1 MDIVMRGSEYQDFLT
16 CRKKWFHGWVEKITP
31 NKPDNK
37 LWFGTLFHKWLE
49 RYYVNGFNELQAD
62 METSL
67 WLEEQDM
74 SGMEQTD
81 IDEMK
86 RLFKGVRDN
95 YVNTYLDI
103 DVNWKILGTE
113 IEFLIMLEEGTFF
126 TGTIDLVYEED
137 GKIKFADHKCVA
149 SLDMYEEKAKMDRQ
163 ISRYWWA
170 LKMIA
175 SGVGRIKRKGENG
188 EKDMWVRWHE
198 LEGKEIDGFIYN
210 LIAKEFPRE
219 PKILKPK
226 KGQTVGDLSQDKS
239 QKTTYAKYLNKIH
252 ELGKDPDDYTEMLM
266 HLATKQDPFLRRVN
280 VIRTENELE
289 SSIWEFLYTTNDIHD
304 VAMTIM
310 HFPEKTEEV
319 TYRNIGTHCEH
330 MCQFKA
336 ICQTAIE
343 GGSVEMVKN
352 LAYKRNEER

>member
-37 LWFGTLFHKWLE
+37 LWFGTVFHKWLE
-49 RYYVNGFNELQAD
+49 VYYKTGLNDLQAD
-62 METSL
+62 METTL
-67 WLEEQDM
+67 WMNEQDM

-81 IDEMK
+81 IDDMK

-95 YVNTYLDI
+95 YINTYKEVDST
-103 DVNWKILGTE
+103 WKVLGTE

-149 SLDMYEEKAKMDRQ
+149 SLDMYEEKSKMDRQ

-170 LKMIA
+170 LKMIS
-175 SGVGRIKRKGENG
+175 SGVGRIKQKATKPG
-188 EKDMWVRWHE
+188 EKDMWVTWHE
-198 LEGKEIDGFIYN
+198 LEGKEIDGFTYN
-210 LIAKEFPRE
+210 LIAKDFPRE
-219 PKILKPK
+219 PKVLKN
-226 KGQTVGDLSQDKS
+226 GSLSQDKS
-239 QKTTYAKYLNKIH
+239 QKTTYSKYLEKIQ
-252 ELGKDPDDYTEMLM
+252 ELGKSESDYMEMLN

-280 VIRTENELE
+280 VVRTENELE

-319 TYRNIGTHCEH
+319 TYRNIGEHCSY

-343 GGSVEMVKN
+343 GGSVETVKN